1 MTATQS
7 TTGVDHFRLGLLF
20 AVGSAIAFGVSG
32 PFAKALMEA
41 GWTPTAA
48 VTARMAG
55 GAVVMAIVATFI
67 RPSWIREAVQHAK
80 TVVVYGLV
88 PVAGA
93 QLFYFNAVEH
103 LSVGVALLLEYTA
116 PILVVGFVWVTTRR
130 RPTNLTLAGVALAI
144 AGIMLVLDVFAGAHI
159 NGIGVAWGLA
169 AAVCAACYFV
179 MSDAVSADGDEGS
192 LNSITLATGGL
203 IVGAAATAMV
213 GVTGVMPFRFTANDT
228 VVAGFTVS
236 WVVPVIALAVI
247 PTAIAYSLG
256 IMGIARLRPRFASL
270 VGPVRGD
277 VRGAGGVAAARPGDH
292 LDAGRRRRRRPGRP
306 RAGPAGRPQRES
318 RRCDLARRRR
328 RPGRGAL
335 QQGKRLVSRYP
346 GVEIWPRDSC
356 HVAWPGGPPSFPPS
370 APRPPPC
377 S

>member
-1 MTATQS
+1 MTATQP
-7 TTGVDHFRLGLLF
+7 TKGVDHFRLGLLF

-41 GWTPTAA
+41 GWSPTAA

-55 GAVVMAIVATFI
+55 GAVAMAIVASFI
-67 RPSWIREAVQHAK
+67 RPAWIREAVQHAK
-80 TVVVYGLV
+80 TVVAYGIV

-116 PILVVGFVWVTTRR
+116 PILVVGYVWVTTRR
-130 RPTNLTLAGVALAI
+130 SPTKLTLAGVALAI
-144 AGIMLVLDVFAGAHI
+144 AGIMLVLNVFAGAHI

-169 AAVCAACYFV
+169 AAICAACYFV
-179 MSDAVSADGDEGS
+179 MSDEVSADGAEGS

-203 IVGAAATAMV
+203 VVGAAATALV

-270 VGPVRGD
+270 VGLSEVMFAVLAAWLLLGQAITLTQAVGGAVVLVGLALARQGD
-277 VRGAGGVAAARPGDH
+277 RSEKVDAATWP
-292 LDAGRRRRRRPGRP
+292 DAGAVQDLTPCN
-306 RAGPAGRPQRES
+306 RANG
-318 RRCDLARRRR
+318 
-328 RPGRGAL
+328 
-335 QQGKRLVSRYP
+335 
-346 GVEIWPRDSC
+346 
-356 HVAWPGGPPSFPPS
+356 
-370 APRPPPC
+370 
-377 S
+377 